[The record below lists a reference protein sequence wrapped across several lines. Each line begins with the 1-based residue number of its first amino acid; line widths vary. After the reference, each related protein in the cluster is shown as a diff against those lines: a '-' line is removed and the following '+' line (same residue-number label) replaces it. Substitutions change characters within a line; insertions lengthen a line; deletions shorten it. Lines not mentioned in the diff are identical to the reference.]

1 MQATSFY
8 VQKGWLMSDYQVNI
22 RAQLENFSQ
31 IQSQLNT
38 LERNPINIKIKLAPE
53 NVDFVNN
60 IQSQFKQAG
69 KSISNQFS
77 TDIGQFTK
85 YKESIDK
92 QTRQSAATTKKWA
105 TEYVNNMTAA
115 NEKTVANFQNSWKKY
130 YDSNT
135 KMHKQYG
142 EQWQKILNQSATPN
156 ISKDEFEDVRKQA
169 AQLKK
174 DVTFDGLNG
183 NTSGYNQLGKG
194 LKQLAQLAISIG
206 VAQKATESISSSLN
220 ELKQIDDIL
229 TEISKTSD
237 LTDSQLKEL
246 GKNSFEEASR
256 WGKKAS
262 DYLLGIQ
269 EMSRSGYYGK
279 QAEEMANL
287 SVLAQSAGDLTADMA
302 NNYLLAT
309 NAAYGYN
316 GEVSKLNAVLDG
328 QNMITNRNSV
338 SMEDM
343 SNATSKAASMAAQ
356 TGVQI
361 DELSAVIGTSVSRTK
376 QNGNVIGTALKS
388 LLINIQDTSNSKIV
402 DTFESIGISQ
412 TKFVN
417 GSEQLKTP
425 IELLRELASAYNSL
439 PEGSTLKTDVLRN
452 IGQKRQANVLAAIL
466 GGISSGDFDKMLQDY
481 SDGMGSAAIEAE
493 KSANNWSGSA
503 NKLSNAW
510 TKLVSNFANTDVI
523 IDATDSLTGIVK
535 GMDSLIE
542 VSPGL
547 AVAGAAGIAYFVKN
561 FKELAEIGSGVQNL
575 GKVTFGIEELGNAA
589 MGLGK
594 VLASVAT
601 NPVTWAV
608 AGISGAIAL
617 YDALTVSAKEAT
629 AAMEQSTLD
638 YSDADANL
646 TNVSNELLNANQR
659 MGELQA
665 KGTLTFV
672 EKAELENLKATTKE
686 LQIQQDLAE
695 KKKNKAGKEL
705 AENTATAYEKN
716 YGKEGLSDK
725 TIKQYANTDNN
736 AGLVAD
742 EKNLS
747 AMVAGISNFK
757 KLKEEAIKA
766 GDTEEAERL
775 NSIIQE
781 GTDSLF
787 EQVSVLSDYQKKLE
801 SVPYK
806 SLSKSAKED
815 YKQIKDTIDYI
826 YQNFE
831 PEKWKGMK
839 FDEIFSDDKFS
850 GIKSELMSMASSAN
864 DAGISIDDL
873 KSKYPDL
880 TTAVADAGLTLEE
893 FTEELNAQALGTTGD
908 GVVSELDKITEEMS
922 AFAQSAGGWITQID
936 NVNAA
941 LISSVSGKGLG
952 FSFEVDKDTGLATLT
967 GDLINVMEAYQDLDG
982 YDPSILFEETANGI
996 HLNRE
1001 ALRQLQAQE
1010 EASNK
1015 AQFIEKRLALQDELN
1030 KKLEQQSK
1038 YESDTAEF
1046 GTLQADID
1054 AIREN
1059 IDTVN
1064 LLASAYDGVTSAY
1077 NKWINAQSA
1086 GEEGDM
1092 YDSMRSSY
1100 EDVQQM
1106 YKDGLVGTNTFRS
1119 YVDLLSSQD
1128 LSTASVNE
1136 IISAYQKL
1144 NQTIDG
1150 TNYTAIDFLTKGSDG
1165 CMNFLNAVQDLNSEW
1180 AHMNEDGSWEID
1192 FGVNNDK
1199 KVADALGIDV
1209 EYLQSIMRKLSDYG
1223 FDIKLDS
1230 GTASLD
1236 ELQAK
1241 ISETEGKLQE
1251 LGQDPVDINVNAS
1264 DIDAEI
1270 ESAKSKI
1277 EEINNSDV
1285 SPEVKTAQLNDA
1297 NAKLDALIAKKIEAS
1312 QPSFM
1317 SIDASSVNA
1326 SVADTLTLLQEYQSA
1341 VNNMDTL
1348 QFKGADTSEIESA
1361 KSKVDEL
1368 AGKIQSLDADAKV
1381 KIGLEADGSIDS
1393 IKEQIANN
1401 EVKIGVSA
1409 DTTQA
1414 ATAISSIS
1422 GEDVAINVTTSGNE
1436 TVNGLKASIDSL
1448 QDKEVSVGAN
1458 VVGELLVRT
1467 LKSAID
1473 SLCDKMVNVNAV
1485 VSGVDA
1491 VYALKSAIDSLYSK
1505 TVTATTVTKTVR
1517 QGDNGAG
1524 GADGTAHAQGTAYA
1538 NGNWGT
1544 KESGVALGGELGQE
1558 LIVRDG
1564 KFFTIGDDS
1573 AEFFQYK
1580 KDDIIFNAEQ
1590 TKEIFEKGKITH
1602 GSKRGKSLAEGTAF
1616 SSGSGKF
1623 TSGISISANKNSSA
1637 NGYKSSNSSTSKS
1650 SANNN
1655 KSNQSS
1661 DTDNSFDW
1669 IEIWIKRFEEEI
1681 DHLTS
1686 AMTDIVGNSWK
1697 EQNKYIDR
1705 MLKLN
1710 NEAIKKNRE
1719 AVNVYMQKANAV
1731 GLSDAYKTAVQKGQ
1745 IKVEDISD
1753 ENLRKKIEE
1762 YQSYY
1767 EKRLELDRTYDE
1779 LVVKNLEYALTR
1791 MENIMDDY
1799 DKSISKQDSYISMLS
1814 AKNDYD
1820 EALGK
1825 KPNVNNYNGM
1835 LATYN
1840 ETISSLTEEYK
1851 LVQEEFNRLV
1861 KAGTIKAGTDEYNEW
1876 TEKLNGMQEAL
1887 YNARTEAAKLA
1898 EELRSIRWNNW
1909 NDNQNILEQA
1919 ADEVQDV
1926 LSMIEDLRNYDD
1938 NGNITENGVTKLGLY
1953 SIQLENTK
1961 KQIAQYDTAI
1971 ANLDKELKAGLI
1983 TQDKYNE
1990 ELADYKDKQRDAQK
2004 ASKDARDAI
2013 LDLVKEGINAAI
2025 DAYSEL
2031 IDKRKEALQDD
2042 RSFRD
2047 HSRKIAEYE
2056 KELADI
2062 QNQINSYS
2070 ASGSR
2075 EDLAKVKE
2083 LEKQKADIQKE
2094 YSEYMEDYQTDKQ
2107 LEALDKELEDFKEK
2121 QEDKITELETS
2132 LDAQEVAI
2140 RSALET
2146 VTDDY
2151 TEVYGV
2157 LGSLADIYGE
2167 KLTETLSKPW
2177 QDAKSAYEQYMNA
2190 VKGINEFSGSGTV
2203 TTDKYTVS
2211 KNSSG
2216 KTTIIDNATG
2226 QGKAGWTKI
2235 GNDWYYADSSG
2246 VAQGNQWVKS
2256 GGKWYHTDASGK
2268 MQTGWVK
2275 DKDKWYYLDES
2286 GAMVT
2291 GWKKVKNK
2299 WYYLN
2304 DDGSMATGW
2313 KKVGGEWY
2321 FMNDDGSMKSSEWVK
2336 HKDKWYYL
2344 QQGGAMAKN
2353 AYVKD
2358 KKKDLYYWVNKDG
2371 EWEPKWNTS
2380 TPDLK
2385 KYKLAYANG
2394 TMNSAPGWKWINEDG
2409 IELVRTASGDLL
2421 YTKGGDT
2428 VFTNPMTQNLAE
2440 FSKSPEAFIRD
2451 YLPKFELLNIPQ
2463 KDIANNIIVES
2474 PQLIIQGNVDNSTLP
2489 KIEKMINE
2497 KINDFTKQLSNN
2509 TKLHGA
2515 TSNANRIR

>member
-1 MQATSFY
+1 MQ
-8 VQKGWLMSDYQVNI
+8 
-22 RAQLENFSQ
+22 NFS
-31 IQSQLNT
+31 
-38 LERNPINIKIKLAPE
+38 
-53 NVDFVNN
+53 
-60 IQSQFKQAG
+60 
-69 KSISNQFS
+69 
-77 TDIGQFTK
+77 
-85 YKESIDK
+85 
-92 QTRQSAATTKKWA
+92 
-105 TEYVNNMTAA
+105 
-115 NEKTVANFQNSWKKY
+115 
-130 YDSNT
+130 
-135 KMHKQYG
+135 
-142 EQWQKILNQSATPN
+142 
-156 ISKDEFEDVRKQA
+156 
-169 AQLKK
+169 
-174 DVTFDGLNG
+174 GL
-183 NTSGYNQLGKG
+183 SG
-194 LKQLAQLAISIG
+194 
-206 VAQKATESISSSLN
+206 
-220 ELKQIDDIL
+220 
-229 TEISKTSD
+229 
-237 LTDSQLKEL
+237 
-246 GKNSFEEASR
+246 
-256 WGKKAS
+256 
-262 DYLLGIQ
+262 LGIQ

-1414 ATAISSIS
+1414 TTAISSIS
-1422 GEDVAINVTTSGNE
+1422 GEDVTINVTTSGNE
-1436 TVNGLKASIDSL
+1436 AVDSLKNAIDGIADKTVTVTANAVAGETVNSLKASIDSL
-1448 QDKEVSVGAN
+1448 QDKQVSVGAN

-1473 SLCDKMVNVNAV
+1473 QLYDKTVVANAI
-1485 VSGVDA
+1485 VSGTEA
-1491 VYALKSAIDSLYSK
+1491 VYELKSAIDSLYSR
-1505 TVTATTVTKTVR
+1505 TVTATTVTKTVTQR
-1517 QGDNGAG
+1517 GDDGVG
-1524 GADGTAHAQGTAYA
+1524 GVDGTAHARGTAYA
-1538 NGNWGT
+1538 RGNWGA
-1544 KESGVALGGELGQE
+1544 KNSGVALGGELGQE
-1558 LIVRDG
+1558 LVVRDG

-1573 AEFFQYK
+1573 AEFFNYK

-1602 GSKRGKSLAEGTAF
+1602 GSKRGKALAEGTAF

-1623 TSGISISANKNSSA
+1623 TSSGNTKYYPSSS
-1637 NGYKSSNSSTSKS
+1637 SSNSQKSSSSSKSKS
-1650 SANNN
+1650 SSS
-1655 KSNQSS
+1655 KSSQSS
-1661 DTDNSFDW
+1661 SSDNAFDW
-1669 IEIWIKRFEEEI
+1669 VDVWIERFEEEI
-1681 DHLTS
+1681 DHLTD

-1710 NEAIKKNRE
+1710 SEAMKKNRE
-1719 AVNVYMQKANAV
+1719 AVNVYTEKANAV
-1731 GLSDAYKTAVQKGQ
+1731 GLSDSYKNAVKNGQ
-1745 IKVEDISD
+1745 IKVEDIAD

-1762 YQSYY
+1762 YKSYY
-1767 EKRLELDRTYDE
+1767 DKRLELDRTYDE

-1825 KPNVNNYNGM
+1825 KPNVSNYNGI

-1876 TEKLNGMQEAL
+1876 IEKLNGMQEAL

-1919 ADEVQDV
+1919 ADEIDDV

-2062 QNQINSYS
+2062 QNQINSYN

-2121 QEDKITELETS
+2121 QEDKITEL
-2132 LDAQEVAI
+2132 
-2140 RSALET
+2140 
-2146 VTDDY
+2146 
-2151 TEVYGV
+2151 
-2157 LGSLADIYGE
+2157 
-2167 KLTETLSKPW
+2167 
-2177 QDAKSAYEQYMNA
+2177 
-2190 VKGINEFSGSGTV
+2190 
-2203 TTDKYTVS
+2203 
-2211 KNSSG
+2211 
-2216 KTTIIDNATG
+2216 
-2226 QGKAGWTKI
+2226 
-2235 GNDWYYADSSG
+2235 
-2246 VAQGNQWVKS
+2246 
-2256 GGKWYHTDASGK
+2256 
-2268 MQTGWVK
+2268 
-2275 DKDKWYYLDES
+2275 
-2286 GAMVT
+2286 
-2291 GWKKVKNK
+2291 
-2299 WYYLN
+2299 
-2304 DDGSMATGW
+2304 
-2313 KKVGGEWY
+2313 
-2321 FMNDDGSMKSSEWVK
+2321 
-2336 HKDKWYYL
+2336 
-2344 QQGGAMAKN
+2344 
-2353 AYVKD
+2353 
-2358 KKKDLYYWVNKDG
+2358 
-2371 EWEPKWNTS
+2371 
-2380 TPDLK
+2380 
-2385 KYKLAYANG
+2385 
-2394 TMNSAPGWKWINEDG
+2394 
-2409 IELVRTASGDLL
+2409 
-2421 YTKGGDT
+2421 
-2428 VFTNPMTQNLAE
+2428 
-2440 FSKSPEAFIRD
+2440 
-2451 YLPKFELLNIPQ
+2451 
-2463 KDIANNIIVES
+2463 
-2474 PQLIIQGNVDNSTLP
+2474 
-2489 KIEKMINE
+2489 
-2497 KINDFTKQLSNN
+2497 
-2509 TKLHGA
+2509 
-2515 TSNANRIR
+2515 

>member
-1 MQATSFY
+1 MGLSTSIK
-8 VQKGWLMSDYQVNI
+8 VQTELDTYNILNNIESNKSVSVNVQV
-22 RAQLENFSQ
+22 AGQEQ
-31 IQSQLNT
+31 ITALQGAIS
-38 LERNPINIKIKLAPE
+38 
-53 NVDFVNN
+53 N
-60 IQSQFKQAG
+60 IQSKP
-69 KSISNQFS
+69 ISV
-77 TDIGQFTK
+77 D
-85 YKESIDK
+85 
-92 QTRQSAATTKKWA
+92 ATTNGFPELAMLK
-105 TEYVNNMTAA
+105 TAIDA
-115 NEKTVANFQNSWKKY
+115 VQAKT
-130 YDSNT
+130 
-135 KMHKQYG
+135 
-142 EQWQKILNQSATPN
+142 I
-156 ISKDEFEDVRKQA
+156 
-169 AQLKK
+169 
-174 DVTFDGLNG
+174 DVTANV
-183 NTSGYNQLGKG
+183 SGTVETNL
-194 LKQLAQLAISIG
+194 LVAAINRVVDKLVSI
-206 VAQKATESISSSLN
+206 
-220 ELKQIDDIL
+220 
-229 TEISKTSD
+229 
-237 LTDSQLKEL
+237 
-246 GKNSFEEASR
+246 
-256 WGKKAS
+256 
-262 DYLLGIQ
+262 
-269 EMSRSGYYGK
+269 
-279 QAEEMANL
+279 
-287 SVLAQSAGDLTADMA
+287 TA
-302 NNYLLAT
+302 
-309 NAAYGYN
+309 
-316 GEVSKLNAVLDG
+316 
-328 QNMITNRNSV
+328 I
-338 SMEDM
+338 
-343 SNATSKAASMAAQ
+343 
-356 TGVQI
+356 
-361 DELSAVIGTSVSRTK
+361 
-376 QNGNVIGTALKS
+376 
-388 LLINIQDTSNSKIV
+388 
-402 DTFESIGISQ
+402 
-412 TKFVN
+412 VN
-417 GSEQLKTP
+417 GLGSVQS
-425 IELLRELASAYNSL
+425 LASA
-439 PEGSTLKTDVLRN
+439 
-452 IGQKRQANVLAAIL
+452 IANVKNKTVYVTSITNNVSSAQNKSGT
-466 GGISSGDFDKMLQDY
+466 GGSPKASGTMFSPAYTDGTAYNVINTKPISAY
-481 SDGMGSAAIEAE
+481 SS
-493 KSANNWSGSA
+493 
-503 NKLSNAW
+503 
-510 TKLVSNFANTDVI
+510 
-523 IDATDSLTGIVK
+523 
-535 GMDSLIE
+535 
-542 VSPGL
+542 
-547 AVAGAAGIAYFVKN
+547 
-561 FKELAEIGSGVQNL
+561 
-575 GKVTFGIEELGNAA
+575 GKVTLPHDER
-589 MGLGK
+589 
-594 VLASVAT
+594 
-601 NPVTWAV
+601 
-608 AGISGAIAL
+608 AL
-617 YDALTVSAKEAT
+617 
-629 AAMEQSTLD
+629 
-638 YSDADANL
+638 
-646 TNVSNELLNANQR
+646 
-659 MGELQA
+659 
-665 KGTLTFV
+665 
-672 EKAELENLKATTKE
+672 
-686 LQIQQDLAE
+686 
-695 KKKNKAGKEL
+695 
-705 AENTATAYEKN
+705 
-716 YGKEGLSDK
+716 
-725 TIKQYANTDNN
+725 
-736 AGLVAD
+736 
-742 EKNLS
+742 
-747 AMVAGISNFK
+747 
-757 KLKEEAIKA
+757 
-766 GDTEEAERL
+766 
-775 NSIIQE
+775 
-781 GTDSLF
+781 
-787 EQVSVLSDYQKKLE
+787 
-801 SVPYK
+801 
-806 SLSKSAKED
+806 
-815 YKQIKDTIDYI
+815 
-826 YQNFE
+826 
-831 PEKWKGMK
+831 
-839 FDEIFSDDKFS
+839 
-850 GIKSELMSMASSAN
+850 
-864 DAGISIDDL
+864 
-873 KSKYPDL
+873 
-880 TTAVADAGLTLEE
+880 
-893 FTEELNAQALGTTGD
+893 
-908 GVVSELDKITEEMS
+908 
-922 AFAQSAGGWITQID
+922 
-936 NVNAA
+936 
-941 LISSVSGKGLG
+941 
-952 FSFEVDKDTGLATLT
+952 
-967 GDLINVMEAYQDLDG
+967 
-982 YDPSILFEETANGI
+982 
-996 HLNRE
+996 
-1001 ALRQLQAQE
+1001 
-1010 EASNK
+1010 
-1015 AQFIEKRLALQDELN
+1015 
-1030 KKLEQQSK
+1030 
-1038 YESDTAEF
+1038 
-1046 GTLQADID
+1046 
-1054 AIREN
+1054 
-1059 IDTVN
+1059 
-1064 LLASAYDGVTSAY
+1064 
-1077 NKWINAQSA
+1077 
-1086 GEEGDM
+1086 
-1092 YDSMRSSY
+1092 
-1100 EDVQQM
+1100 
-1106 YKDGLVGTNTFRS
+1106 
-1119 YVDLLSSQD
+1119 
-1128 LSTASVNE
+1128 VNE
-1136 IISAYQKL
+1136 EYI
-1144 NQTIDG
+1144 NG
-1150 TNYTAIDFLTKGSDG
+1150 H
-1165 CMNFLNAVQDLNSEW
+1165 SE
-1180 AHMNEDGSWEID
+1180 S
-1192 FGVNNDK
+1192 
-1199 KVADALGIDV
+1199 
-1209 EYLQSIMRKLSDYG
+1209 
-1223 FDIKLDS
+1223 
-1230 GTASLD
+1230 
-1236 ELQAK
+1236 
-1241 ISETEGKLQE
+1241 
-1251 LGQDPVDINVNAS
+1251 
-1264 DIDAEI
+1264 
-1270 ESAKSKI
+1270 
-1277 EEINNSDV
+1277 
-1285 SPEVKTAQLNDA
+1285 
-1297 NAKLDALIAKKIEAS
+1297 
-1312 QPSFM
+1312 
-1317 SIDASSVNA
+1317 
-1326 SVADTLTLLQEYQSA
+1326 
-1341 VNNMDTL
+1341 
-1348 QFKGADTSEIESA
+1348 
-1361 KSKVDEL
+1361 
-1368 AGKIQSLDADAKV
+1368 
-1381 KIGLEADGSIDS
+1381 
-1393 IKEQIANN
+1393 
-1401 EVKIGVSA
+1401 
-1409 DTTQA
+1409 
-1414 ATAISSIS
+1414 
-1422 GEDVAINVTTSGNE
+1422 
-1436 TVNGLKASIDSL
+1436 
-1448 QDKEVSVGAN
+1448 
-1458 VVGELLVRT
+1458 
-1467 LKSAID
+1467 
-1473 SLCDKMVNVNAV
+1473 
-1485 VSGVDA
+1485 
-1491 VYALKSAIDSLYSK
+1491 
-1505 TVTATTVTKTVR
+1505 
-1517 QGDNGAG
+1517 
-1524 GADGTAHAQGTAYA
+1524 
-1538 NGNWGT
+1538 
-1544 KESGVALGGELGQE
+1544 
-1558 LIVRDG
+1558 IVRDG
-1564 KFFTIGDDS
+1564 KWFLIPGGAHFENLKRGDL
-1573 AEFFQYK
+1573 
-1580 KDDIIFNAEQ
+1580 IFNAKQ
-1590 TKEIFEKGKITH
+1590 TDDLLKYGMTNSH
-1602 GSKRGKSLAEGTAF
+1602 ARTYASGTVSNVRNLAATSLSVAYA
-1616 SSGSGKF
+1616 SG
-1623 TSGISISANKNSSA
+1623 
-1637 NGYKSSNSSTSKS
+1637 
-1650 SANNN
+1650 
-1655 KSNQSS
+1655 S

-1767 EKRLELDRTYDE
+1767 EKRLELDRKYDE

-1825 KPNVNNYNGM
+1825 KPNVSNYNGM

-2203 TTDKYTVS
+2203 TTDTYTVS
-2211 KNSSG
+2211 INSSG

-2275 DKDKWYYLDES
+2275 DKGKWYYLDES

-2358 KKKDLYYWVNKDG
+2358 KKKDLYYWVNKNG